1 MSFFTLVLRKVIC
14 YNCLSL
20 HLHLEKWWII
30 NVFFTLRKVVCYK
43 CLALHCVFNYSWTHV
58 HQDKW
63 KAAAEEAILQWP
75 THHSAAAGDTG
86 QQVSGSTGLES
97 WDSWAHQSHCGMW
110 SSDPLTSGFAE
121 TPLQWW
127 WCHRHHCTLDLKRRV
142 KVCILF
148 YCLTAR
154 KPA

>member
-1 MSFFTLVLRKVIC
+1 MLQMSSFTLTLRKVV
-14 YNCLSL
+14 YYKCL
-20 HLHLEKWWII
+20 
-30 NVFFTLRKVVCYK
+30 FFTLRKVVCYK
-43 CLALHCVFNYSWTHV
+43 CLSLHRVFHCSWTHV
-58 HQDKW
+58 HQDEQKV
-63 KAAAEEAILQWP
+63 AEEEAILQRP

-97 WDSWAHQSHCGMW
+97 WGSWAHQSHCGMW

-121 TPLQWW
+121 TPLRWW
-127 WCHRHHCTLDLKRRV
+127 WCHRHHCTLDLKCRV
-142 KVCILF
+142 KVCIVF